1 MLTNQKNKFKL
12 PDHVSYINC
21 AFMSPIMLEAEKIGH
36 EAISQKCLPFEI
48 TGNDFFTNVN
58 KVKQLFAE
66 LVSIKDYQNIAMIPS
81 VSYGIAQVANNIKL
95 KKDEEILVVGEQF
108 PSNIYSWQKIADK
121 YNAKINIV
129 TAKEDFINRGKE
141 WNKDILNAINSKTK
155 VVALPHVHWSDGTL
169 FNLKAIRKKS
179 KEVGALLIIDAT
191 QSVGALPFSVEEIQ
205 PDALIC
211 AGYKWLFGP
220 YATGFAYFSDELCQ
234 GEPIEE
240 NWINRKNSEDFAGLV
255 NYENDYQPKAG
266 RFNMGEMSN
275 FALTPMLIKS
285 LEQLIKWEPKNI
297 QEYCDAISKDAI
309 KELIE
314 LGCFIEDEAY
324 RGKHLFGIYL
334 PKNINLEKLKTEFTK
349 QNIFVSFRG
358 NAIRVSPHLYNSK
371 GDFDKLVGCFKK
383 CNSQS

>member
-1 MLTNQKNKFKL
+1 MLTNQKDKFKL

-66 LVSIKDYQNIAMIPS
+66 LVSIKDYQNIALIPS

-169 FNLKAIRKKS
+169 FDLKAIRKKS

-191 QSVGALPFSVEEIQ
+191 QSVGALPFSVAEIQ

-211 AGYKWLFGP
+211 AAYKWLFGP

-255 NYENDYQPKAG
+255 NYESDYQPKAG

-285 LEQLIKWEPKNI
+285 LEQLIEWKPENI
-297 QEYCDAISKDAI
+297 QEYCNAISKNAI

-314 LGCFIEDEAY
+314 LGCFIEDENY

-334 PKNINLEKLKTEFTK
+334 PKNIDLEKLKTEFTK

-371 GDFDKLVGCFKK
+371 EDFDKLVNCFKN
-383 CNSQS
+383 CI